1 MNKYFTACVLLSL
14 SILINITAQTG
25 QPNGKYVLVIHGGAG
40 GVDAAMPDSIK
51 SIYYSS
57 LEEALKIGEKILKE
71 NGTSLD
77 AVEQVIRYLEDNP
90 YFNAGKGAV
99 LTSAGEAELDA
110 SIMNGEDLS
119 CGAVSNVKTVK
130 NPISLARKVME
141 KTRHVMLTSEGAEK
155 FAAEIN
161 LEIVEKDYFI
171 TPRVKNN
178 YEKGIKQ
185 LIEEKKG
192 TVGVVALDK
201 KGNLAA
207 GTSTGGM
214 MLKMPGRVGDSPIIG
229 AGTYADNRT
238 CAVSCTGRGE
248 QYIKHA
254 VAFNVSALML
264 YKNLPLAEAVNEIF
278 TERLNPDDGGLI
290 AVDKDGNYVMHYNTQ
305 SMFRGVVT
313 SGGVFETKI
322 WE

>member
-1 MNKYFTACVLLSL
+1 MNKYFAACVLLSL

-40 GVDAAMPDSIK
+40 AVDATLPDSIK
-51 SIYYSS
+51 NFYYSS

-77 AVEQVIRYLEDNP
+77 AVEHVIRYLEDNP

-110 SIMNGEDLS
+110 SIMDGKDLS

-141 KTRHVMLTSEGAEK
+141 KTPHVMLTSEGAEK

-161 LEIVEKDYFI
+161 LELVEKDYFI

-178 YEKGIKQ
+178 YEKGIKR

-229 AGTYADNRT
+229 AGTYADNRA

-278 TERLNPDDGGLI
+278 TERLNPNDGGLI

>member
-1 MNKYFTACVLLSL
+1 MNKYFAACVLLSL

-40 GVDAAMPDSIK
+40 AVDATLPDSIK
-51 SIYYSS
+51 NFYYSS

-110 SIMNGEDLS
+110 SIMDGKDLS

-141 KTRHVMLTSEGAEK
+141 KTPHVMLTSEGAEK
-155 FAAEIN
+155 FADEIN
-161 LEIVEKDYFI
+161 LELVEKDYFI

-178 YEKGIKQ
+178 YEKGIKR

-229 AGTYADNRT
+229 AGTYADNRA

-278 TERLNPDDGGLI
+278 TERLNPNDGGLI

>member
-214 MLKMPGRVGDSPIIG
+214 MLKMPCTRWRFSNYWCGNLMQIIEH
-229 AGTYADNRT
+229 ALFHAQ
-238 CAVSCTGRGE
+238 GE
-248 QYIKHA
+248 ANNTLNMRSH
-254 VAFNVSALML
+254 LM
-264 YKNLPLAEAVNEIF
+264 YQ
-278 TERLNPDDGGLI
+278 R
-290 AVDKDGNYVMHYNTQ
+290 
-305 SMFRGVVT
+305 
-313 SGGVFETKI
+313 
-322 WE
+322 

>member
-1 MNKYFTACVLLSL
+1 MNKYFAACVLLSL

-40 GVDAAMPDSIK
+40 AVDATLPDSIK
-51 SIYYSS
+51 NFYYSS

-77 AVEQVIRYLEDNP
+77 AVEHVIRYLEDNP

-110 SIMNGEDLS
+110 SIMDGKDLS

-141 KTRHVMLTSEGAEK
+141 KTPHVMLTSEGAEK

-161 LEIVEKDYFI
+161 LELVEKDYFI

-178 YEKGIKQ
+178 YEKGIKR

-229 AGTYADNRT
+229 AGTYADNRA

-264 YKNLPLAEAVNEIF
+264 YKNLPLADAVNEIF
-278 TERLNPDDGGLI
+278 TERLNPNDGGLI